1 MLLDLKA
8 GSRMSDIMNLSVE
21 SVELLQI
28 LASKVSAIR
37 NLSVTFMTKSKDP
50 HIFHFY
56 ELLEN

>member
-1 MLLDLKA
+1 
-8 GSRMSDIMNLSVE
+8 MSDIMNLSVE

-37 NLSVTFMTKSKDP
+37 NLSVIFMTKSKDP
-50 HIFHFY
+50 YIFHFY

>member
-8 GSRMSDIMNLSVE
+8 GSRMSDITNLSVE

-50 HIFHFY
+50 YIFHFY
-56 ELLEN
+56 KSLEN

>member
-1 MLLDLKA
+1 
-8 GSRMSDIMNLSVE
+8 MSDITNLSIE

-37 NLSVTFMTKSKDP
+37 NLSVIFMTKSKDP
-50 HIFHFY
+50 YIFHFY